1 MPQKEIDLVINDRDI
16 EQAEKKLRSMDSL
29 LQQTQ
34 RRAAVLGQ
42 TRMTPVISLD
52 DRFTTKA
59 RLITHRLTLLDR
71 MSANPIV
78 WLIDNASAGI
88 NKIRNSLSRLT
99 QPPWRVT
106 ILGPNWDE
114 AAGTSF
120 ADLFGNESLY
130 TEVGKKAGTTYFEAF
145 LSVLD
150 PLRITDILGQLSMAN
165 GGQVSTGDQGSGS
178 DGGGWKE
185 GTLDFVKEVAAGILV
200 DILSKKIGGKMS
212 ELGDFLSKKVTPG
225 KVKDP
230 LKSPP
235 KVTSEISK
243 SASKSISKTTTK
255 AASKGVSPT
264 AKVAEEFVS
273 TIPSRLDTYGRRGKF
288 LSKTLPF
295 AGKLLTGAGMLLTI
309 KNTQEYMDNSG
320 MSDLVRKAPKLIW
333 DDLNTPPRTEVNGKP
348 VEDMGVIKYTIEL
361 GKETYNRV
369 TNKETWKNT
378 YGDALKSMKP
388 FISRENLST
397 LFFGEDVSDEVE
409 RTRAEREKKKEQS
422 NAVQGNTINDSTSK
436 SINETLNKIGYIN
449 PIERINQII
458 KGTKFINSDSSIQF
472 PTNQSAVSGINSN
485 NIKQE
490 VDHSVNV
497 SVTPGAINLTV
508 QKDEINYEDIA
519 QKTGSLIANQV
530 RFAMMNMS

>member
-150 PLRITDILGQLSMAN
+150 PLRITDILGQFGSLGNYRFYPNPYIHSESRGMFSSKFDKDSGEA
-165 GGQVSTGDQGSGS
+165 TGKSGS
-178 DGGGWKE
+178 FPEATKDIFMGSAESFATDMADEQIGHYYRKAISNGDNWLSTSSLGKGITKYGGKAAGRGVGVGTVIDLISIATAEPGKERYEVVGGALVGSILGGVGAALGSYVPVWGNIVFGALGGGIGSWLGEKAGGLVYDVVHQE
-185 GTLDFVKEVAAGILV
+185 PEPVTYSDRAMAPSVQGIVKPDEEPTRKVMGTPV
-200 DILSKKIGGKMS
+200 
-212 ELGDFLSKKVTPG
+212 PN
-225 KVKDP
+225 
-230 LKSPP
+230 
-235 KVTSEISK
+235 
-243 SASKSISKTTTK
+243 
-255 AASKGVSPT
+255 
-264 AKVAEEFVS
+264 
-273 TIPSRLDTYGRRGKF
+273 
-288 LSKTLPF
+288 TLP
-295 AGKLLTGAGMLLTI
+295 
-309 KNTQEYMDNSG
+309 S
-320 MSDLVRKAPKLIW
+320 
-333 DDLNTPPRTEVNGKP
+333 TPSQT
-348 VEDMGVIKYTIEL
+348 
-361 GKETYNRV
+361 
-369 TNKETWKNT
+369 
-378 YGDALKSMKP
+378 
-388 FISRENLST
+388 
-397 LFFGEDVSDEVE
+397 
-409 RTRAEREKKKEQS
+409 
-422 NAVQGNTINDSTSK
+422 TSK